1 MLRDPNDINSRAAST
16 CRVRARSG
24 DRTFAATWRRSI
36 FVWLAAS
43 LSAILLGPGASGA
56 SARES
61 TIDLDVRVLVVRGD
75 VVEIDVGA
83 SSGAMPGDVVVL
95 RPLGRAEMTG
105 RVRTTRDKASIVYVS
120 GGTAGLSPGVPGVLR
135 VPEGRLASLAEGAD
149 SPSTDEQLPV
159 AWSRHEGPWENGAP
173 LLAEV
178 TSPLPDERPS
188 IWRGRGTVGA
198 FLLVDNGALPRQ
210 DRIGWLGL
218 DLRGQNPFGRG
229 GEMNIAFEVRANDLS
244 YDDPALEGDSSSFLR
259 VDRLSY
265 AWGGTRDA
273 PLRFEVGRFL
283 SREFPELGFIGGL
296 EASYRTTGG
305 MRFGALSG
313 FQPALDAKRS
323 FQDAPQ
329 VALWGAVPFGAENQG
344 DVGLALQKT
353 WFEGAQDRDLMIGRG
368 RWTDG
373 PWRFDASVW
382 VDGYGADDPGKSS
395 GLELTEA
402 RAGMS
407 RMIGARSGVRL
418 DASRIRFPSLR
429 RHVNQSL
436 SIERLENA
444 AADTIN
450 LSAWMPAGRNGRWN
464 ARAGAWENDDDN
476 GGWVEFGHAHDLG
489 GDAFRRWSLDAFLSN
504 DPLNDVVGGR
514 GRISGGLRGGT
525 WSLSLDVGSYD
536 RSQEL
541 NIGDEFQSAIRAVW
555 NGEIADRWF
564 LQVDLTDR
572 LGSEQNAYSL
582 NLSLSRSL

>member
-1 MLRDPNDINSRAAST
+1 MLRDPNSTKTRAVSAGPV
-16 CRVRARSG
+16 RVRAG
-24 DRTFAATWRRSI
+24 DLTISATWRRSI
-36 FVWLAAS
+36 RGWLAVFLA
-43 LSAILLGPGASGA
+43 AVLLAPAA
-56 SARES
+56 DAAAARDQ

-95 RPLGRAEMTG
+95 RPLGRAEVTG
-105 RVRTTRDKASIVYVS
+105 RVRTTRDKASVVYIS
-120 GGTAGLSPGVPGVLR
+120 GGTANISPGVPGVLR
-135 VPEGRLASLAEGAD
+135 VPESRLAPTIGDADGAN
-149 SPSTDEQLPV
+149 TDEQIPV
-159 AWSRHEGPWENGAP
+159 AWSNQEGPWKTDAP

-178 TSPLPDERPS
+178 TSPLPAERTAT
-188 IWRGRGTVGA
+188 WRGRGTLGT
-198 FLLVDNGALPRQ
+198 FLLVDNGALPRT
-210 DRIGWLGL
+210 DRIGWFGL

-229 GEMNIAFEVRANDLS
+229 GEFNVAFEVRANDLT
-244 YDDPALEGDSSSFLR
+244 YDDPELDGDSSAFLR

-265 AWGGTRDA
+265 AWGGTRDE
-273 PLRFEVGRFL
+273 PLRLEVGRFL
-283 SREFPELGFIGGL
+283 SREFPELGFVGGL
-296 EASYRTTGG
+296 EASYRTDGG

-313 FQPALDAKRS
+313 FQPALDAERS

-329 VALWGAVPFGAENQG
+329 VALWGAIPFGAEEQG
-344 DVGLALQKT
+344 DLGLALQKT
-353 WFEGAQDRDLMIGRG
+353 WFEGEEDRDLIIGRG
-368 RWTDG
+368 RWSDG

-382 VDGYGADDPGKSS
+382 VDDYGAEDPGKSP

-402 RAGMS
+402 RAGLS

-429 RHVNQSL
+429 RLTNQDL
-436 SIERLENA
+436 SEDRLANA

-464 ARAGAWENDDDN
+464 ARAGAWENEDDN

-489 GDAFRRWSLDAFLSN
+489 GDAFRRWSIDAFLSN
-504 DPLNDVVGGR
+504 DPLNDVIGAR

-541 NIGDEFQSAIRAVW
+541 NVDDELQSAIRAGW
-555 NGEIADRWF
+555 NGEVADRWF
-564 LQVDLTDR
+564 MQIDVTDR
-572 LGSEQNAYSL
+572 FGGEQSAYSL